1 MVSLQYMIIN
11 CALRLANG
19 INSSCIYYMKCPIE
33 AYRVNDYVYTLIA
46 ANLTSESPHAP
57 LSNQFP
63 IFRNFPFQ
71 FISYHLSSSHF
82 LNHLNLKPTTM
93 SEYTHHIAIL
103 GAGTIGL
110 SMVALHLRRPDTRV
124 TIYDPREDFTTQV
137 HNQLP
142 SYLETTQDT
151 QEKDPITHLLSTSR
165 LKIATSLREAVEKAT
180 IIQEQSPERTDSKQ
194 ELWNQVSKYADPT
207 AHLWSSSSGI
217 PVSAQSEKSPSDI
230 AQRLVV
236 AHPFNP
242 PHIMPLVE
250 IVPGPHTKAERVE
263 FVKTYFEN
271 VPGPKT
277 KNSSQNL
284 DQTRSESVQHCRP
297 IILRKEIPGFV
308 GNRLAFALLREA
320 SYLVGEGVVSAQDLD
335 SIVTASLGPRWA
347 GSGVFE
353 SYHAGGGEGGIGAFL
368 QKLAPTVQD
377 VWGQLGQIDILTDA
391 QRDAE
396 GENVGQREKWRD
408 EVVRQTEEAYG
419 PTVTANTR
427 AKKERMLRDVLE
439 LQKQS

>member
-1 MVSLQYMIIN
+1 
-11 CALRLANG
+11 
-19 INSSCIYYMKCPIE
+19 
-33 AYRVNDYVYTLIA
+33 
-46 ANLTSESPHAP
+46 
-57 LSNQFP
+57 
-63 IFRNFPFQ
+63 
-71 FISYHLSSSHF
+71 
-82 LNHLNLKPTTM
+82 M

-142 SYLETTQDT
+142 SYLETTQET

-180 IIQEQSPERTDSKQ
+180 IIQEQ
-194 ELWNQVSKYADPT
+194 NPT

-353 SYHAGGGEGGIGAFL
+353 SYHAGGGEGGHWGVFAEACADGSGCLGAIG
-368 QKLAPTVQD
+368 
-377 VWGQLGQIDILTDA
+377 TD
-391 QRDAE
+391 
-396 GENVGQREKWRD
+396 
-408 EVVRQTEEAYG
+408 
-419 PTVTANTR
+419 
-427 AKKERMLRDVLE
+427 
-439 LQKQS
+439 